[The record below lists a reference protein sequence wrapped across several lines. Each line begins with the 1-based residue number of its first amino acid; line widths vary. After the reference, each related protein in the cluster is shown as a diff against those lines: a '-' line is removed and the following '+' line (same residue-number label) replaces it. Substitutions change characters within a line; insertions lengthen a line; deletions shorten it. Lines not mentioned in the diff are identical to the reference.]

1 MCMELQKYRDSF
13 SFIDDYLE
21 EIIGSRLKAMD

>member
-1 MCMELQKYRDSF
+1 MEFQKYCDSF

-21 EIIGSRLKAMD
+21 EIMGIRLKAAD